1 MQNICA
7 LIPAYNEGKNIGNL
21 VRGLLPGIKNVV
33 VVDDGSID
41 RTARQA
47 GESGAVVLRHQD
59 CQGKGAALR
68 TGYDYCL
75 SRGFD
80 AVLNLDGDGQH
91 DWREAEKFFKIAAE
105 TRAGIIIGNRMGE
118 VKNMP
123 RLRLLTNRVTS
134 NIVSFL
140 ARQKIE
146 DSQCGYRLI
155 QRPVLE
161 KVKLST
167 AHFDAESELL
177 INAGRLGF
185 KIVSVPI
192 ETIYR
197 GEASKINKVVDT
209 CRFIRLIWRSLWR
222 RK

>member
-21 VRGLLPGIKNVV
+21 VRGLLPGIKNVI
-33 VVDDGSID
+33 VVDDGSTD

-118 VKNMP
+118 VKDMP

-134 NIVSFL
+134 SIVSFL

-155 QRPVLE
+155 QRPVGW
-161 KVKLST
+161 VSKLFLSLLKPFT
-167 AHFDAESELL
+167 AGKQA
-177 INAGRLGF
+177 R
-185 KIVSVPI
+185 
-192 ETIYR
+192 
-197 GEASKINKVVDT
+197 
-209 CRFIRLIWRSLWR
+209 
-222 RK
+222 

>member
-1 MQNICA
+1 MENICA
-7 LIPAYNEGKNIGNL
+7 LIPAYNEEKNIGNL

-33 VVDDGSID
+33 VVDDGSTD
-41 RTARQA
+41 RTARRA
-47 GESGAVVLRHQD
+47 KESGAVVLRHQP
-59 CQGKGAALR
+59 CQGKGAALK

-75 SRGFD
+75 SQGFD
-80 AVLNLDGDGQH
+80 AILNLDGDGQH
-91 DWREAEKFFKIAAE
+91 DWREIEKFFKIAAE
-105 TRAGIIIGNRMGE
+105 TRAGIIIGNRMGDI
-118 VKNMP
+118 KNMP

-134 NIVSFL
+134 GIISFL
-140 ARQKIE
+140 VKQKIE

-167 AHFDAESELL
+167 AHFDTESELL
-177 INAGRLGF
+177 IKAGRLGF
-185 KIVSVPI
+185 KIISVPI

-197 GEASKINKVVDT
+197 EEASEINKVVDT
-209 CRFIRLIWRSLWR
+209 CRFIRLIWRSLWQ